1 MKQVV
6 AIIKPFKLDDV
17 RESLSEI
24 GVQGLTVSEV
34 KGFGRQKGHT
44 ELYRGAEYVVDFLP
58 KLKLEIAVDDG
69 IVEQVVEAITKG
81 ANTGK
86 IGDGKI
92 FVYPLEQ
99 VIRIRT
105 GETGSDARE
114 ASGAVIMENEIFQL
128 QYAMDTFYFLICGA
142 LVMWMAAGFSMLEAG
157 LVRAKNTTEI
167 LTKNVMLFS
176 IACISYLV
184 VGYDIMY
191 GGGVFLSGIAGGDT
205 LVADALTASQEA
217 GFEGGSVYSAASD
230 FFFQV
235 VFVATAMSIVS
246 GAVAERMKLWAFAAF
261 AVVLTAFIYPMEG
274 AWTWGGA
281 DVFGMYNLGDLGF
294 SDFAGSG
301 IVHMAGAA
309 AALAGVILLG
319 ARKGKYGPNG
329 EVRPI
334 PGANMPLATLGTF
347 ILWMGW
353 FGFNGGSVLKLGDM
367 ASANAVAMVFLNTNT
382 AAAGGALAALLVAK
396 LAFGKADLTMILNG
410 ALAGLVAITAG
421 PDTPTPLMATIIGA
435 IGGVIVVFSIVFFD
449 KIKID
454 DPVGAI
460 SVHGVVGLWGLLAV
474 PLTNDGASF
483 SGQIIGAATIFIWVF
498 VTSFIVWSI
507 LKMVMGIRV
516 SDEEEYEGVDIVEC
530 GVEAYPEFTSSGK

>member
-1 MKQVV
+1 
-6 AIIKPFKLDDV
+6 
-17 RESLSEI
+17 
-24 GVQGLTVSEV
+24 
-34 KGFGRQKGHT
+34 
-44 ELYRGAEYVVDFLP
+44 
-58 KLKLEIAVDDG
+58 
-69 IVEQVVEAITKG
+69 
-81 ANTGK
+81 
-86 IGDGKI
+86 
-92 FVYPLEQ
+92 
-99 VIRIRT
+99 
-105 GETGSDARE
+105 
-114 ASGAVIMENEIFQL
+114 MENQIFQL
-128 QYAMDTFYFLICGA
+128 QYAIDTFYFLICGA

-176 IACISYLV
+176 IASISYLV

-191 GGGVFLSGIAGGDT
+191 GGGLFLAGIDGGDT
-205 LVADALTASQEA
+205 LVADALAASAEA
-217 GFEGGSVYSAASD
+217 GFEGGAVYSSASD

-261 AVVLTAFIYPMEG
+261 AVVMTAFIYPMEG

-281 DVFGMYNLGDLGF
+281 DVFGMYNLGEIGF
-294 SDFAGSG
+294 LDFAGSG

-334 PGANMPLATLGTF
+334 PGANLPLATLGTF

-382 AAAGGALAALLVAK
+382 AAAGGVVAALIVAK
-396 LAFGKADLTMILNG
+396 LMFGKADLTMILNG

-421 PDTPTPLMATIIGA
+421 PDTPTPVMATIIGA
-435 IGGVIVVFSIVFFD
+435 VGGVLVVLSIVFMD
-449 KIKID
+449 KVKID

-474 PLTNDGASF
+474 PLTNADASF
-483 SGQIIGAATIFIWVF
+483 SAQIIGAATIFVWVF

-516 SDEEEYEGVDIVEC
+516 TEEEEAEGVDLVEC
-530 GVEAYPEFTSSGK
+530 GMEAYPEFSSNTK